1 MTTYRPASSEEN
13 TGLLKAVEAAQA
25 VNGLVAIP
33 LSKDPDSHGTDFND
47 LCNEEGP
54 GRVKALLDS
63 AQSMADAETST
74 EMAKRHNSSL
84 PMLRAVTI
92 HELLQ
97 NEFPERESLLH
108 PILHTQSLNMVHA
121 WRGLGKTHFGLGV
134 AYAVASGGMFL
145 KWKAPCPRGV
155 LYLDGEMPGNALQE
169 RLAAIVASNSEEPT
183 AGYFRIVTPDLQE
196 PGNIPDLS
204 TLTGQAAIDALVTP
218 DTALIVVDNL
228 SCLCRSGREN
238 EAESWIPVQGWA
250 LRHRAAGRSVLFIHH
265 SGKNGEQRG
274 NSKKE
279 DVLDMVLKLKRPI
292 DYEPSQGACFEV
304 IFEKARHLVGDDTTS
319 FEASLTSDASGKQF
333 WVFKDVLETTFER
346 VIELANEG
354 LSQREIADELEIN
367 KSTVSRHMRKA
378 REEGKLER
386 TAK

>member
-1 MTTYRPASSEEN
+1 
-13 TGLLKAVEAAQA
+13 
-25 VNGLVAIP
+25 
-33 LSKDPDSHGTDFND
+33 
-47 LCNEEGP
+47 
-54 GRVKALLDS
+54 
-63 AQSMADAETST
+63 
-74 EMAKRHNSSL
+74 
-84 PMLRAVTI
+84 
-92 HELLQ
+92 
-97 NEFPERESLLH
+97 
-108 PILHTQSLNMVHA
+108 
-121 WRGLGKTHFGLGV
+121 
-134 AYAVASGGMFL
+134 MFL